1 MSSNSRAVKSAWKR
15 YPWLGLQAAKS
26 GVERGV
32 FSHAEA
38 WVREDEIMRLHMR
51 GVMPQR
57 SRSETSSRDEHTI
70 FLRESDWPA
79 IGSDCLLSA
88 LDL

>member
-1 MSSNSRAVKSAWKR
+1 MSINSRAVKSAWKR
-15 YPWLGLQAAKS
+15 YPWLGLQSAKS

-32 FSHAEA
+32 FSHTGK
-38 WVREDEIMRLHMR
+38 WVCEDEIMRLHAS
-51 GVMPQR
+51 GIKLLR
-57 SRSETSSRDEHTI
+57 SQSEKPSRDECTI
-70 FLRESDWPA
+70 FLRETDWPA

>member
-15 YPWLGLQAAKS
+15 YPRLGLQSAKS

-32 FSHAEA
+32 FSHTEK
-38 WVREDEIMRLHMR
+38 WVCEDEIMRLHMR

-57 SRSETSSRDEHTI
+57 SRSETSSRDECTI
-70 FLRESDWPA
+70 FLRETDWPA
-79 IGSDCLLSA
+79 IGSDCLLPA

>member
-15 YPWLGLQAAKS
+15 YPWLGLQTAKS

-32 FSHAEA
+32 FSHAEN
-38 WVREDEIMRLHMR
+38 WVREDEIMRLHTR

-57 SRSETSSRDEHTI
+57 SQSEKPSRDEHTI
-70 FLRESDWPA
+70 FPRKTDWPA

>member
-1 MSSNSRAVKSAWKR
+1 MSSNLRVAKTAWKR
-15 YPWLGLQAAKS
+15 YPWLGLQSAKS

-32 FSHAEA
+32 FSHAEN
-38 WVREDEIMRLHMR
+38 WVREDEIMRLHVR
-51 GVMPQR
+51 GMKPQC
-57 SRSETSSRDEHTI
+57 SQSEKPSRDEHAI
-70 FLRESDWPA
+70 FLRETDWPA

>member
-1 MSSNSRAVKSAWKR
+1 MSSNLRVAKAAWKR
-15 YPWLGLQAAKS
+15 YPWLGLQTAKS
-26 GVERGV
+26 GVERGL

-38 WVREDEIMRLHMR
+38 WVREDEIMRLHAS
-51 GVMPQR
+51 GIKPQC
-57 SRSETSSRDEHTI
+57 SQSEKPSHDERTI
-70 FLRESDWPA
+70 FPRETDWPA

>member
-1 MSSNSRAVKSAWKR
+1 MSSNSWAAKAAWKR
-15 YPWLGLQAAKS
+15 YPWLGLQGAKS

-38 WVREDEIMRLHMR
+38 WAREDEVMRLHLR

-57 SRSETSSRDEHTI
+57 SRSETSSRDECTI
-70 FLRESDWPA
+70 FPRKTDWPA
-79 IGSDCLLSA
+79 IGSGRLSSA
-88 LDL
+88 RDL

>member
-32 FSHAEA
+32 FSHTEK
-38 WVREDEIMRLHMR
+38 WVCEDEIMRLHLR

-57 SRSETSSRDEHTI
+57 SRSETSSRDECTI
-70 FLRESDWPA
+70 FPRKTDWSA
-79 IGSDCLLSA
+79 IGSGRLSSA
-88 LDL
+88 RDL